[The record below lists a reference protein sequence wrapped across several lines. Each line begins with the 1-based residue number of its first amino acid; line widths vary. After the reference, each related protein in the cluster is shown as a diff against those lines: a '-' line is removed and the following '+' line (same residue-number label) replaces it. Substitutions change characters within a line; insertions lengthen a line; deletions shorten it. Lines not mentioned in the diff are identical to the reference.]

1 MKDKYCRHNRLLSH
15 ICVKCMKYRDNE
27 RLKRSSLHEQLKLCK
42 LKEEIE
48 CIHGNDSSLCVNTEE
63 YFCFER

>member
-1 MKDKYCRHNRLLSH
+1 
-15 ICVKCMKYRDNE
+15 MKYRDNE